1 MPANDNAD
9 PGASRPVSRPQAR
22 GPVRWLLTAFALL
35 CLTLGLIGV
44 VVPGM
49 PTTVFILLAAWAAA
63 RSSSTLHG
71 WLMAHGLFGPMLRA
85 WQNGGTVSR
94 RAKRSATLMMGLC
107 ALLLPLTAAPV
118 WAVCLSLGSMGAV
131 LVWLW
136 RRPEPGPIGWS
147 EDTRAEVPTKEK
159 I

>member
-1 MPANDNAD
+1 MSPNDNAD
-9 PGASRPVSRPQAR
+9 PDTSRPVSPSQAR

-63 RSSSTLHG
+63 RSSTRLHA
-71 WLMAHGLFGPMLRA
+71 WLMHHRLFGPMLRD
-85 WQNGGTVSR
+85 WEQGGLVSR
-94 RAKRSATLMMGLC
+94 KAKLSATLMMGLC
-107 ALLLPLTAAPV
+107 ALLLPLTAASV
-118 WAVCLSLGSMGAV
+118 WVVWLSLGSMGAV

-136 RRPEPGPIGWS
+136 RRPEPGRSGGMRKPGQ
-147 EDTRAEVPTKEK
+147 R
-159 I
+159 